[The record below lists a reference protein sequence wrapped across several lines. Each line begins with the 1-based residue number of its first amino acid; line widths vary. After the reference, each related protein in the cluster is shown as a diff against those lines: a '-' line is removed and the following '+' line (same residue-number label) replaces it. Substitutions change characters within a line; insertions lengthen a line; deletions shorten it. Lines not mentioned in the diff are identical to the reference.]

1 MKISKTQFDFVTED
15 LAAGRSIKE
24 TAIAHLLSERQ
35 VQRIKEAGTWDRWP
49 YIVAKATHG
58 YNTPEYKLYLK
69 RRGLPLQPPA
79 KYQVAPREQKIAEVQ
94 QTMHTE
100 LKKRS
105 LLGRLFRGGN

>member
-15 LAAGRSIKE
+15 LAAGRNIKE

-79 KYQVAPREQKIAEVQ
+79 KHAVAAPQRFAGEILPTPPAPR
-94 QTMHTE
+94 
-100 LKKRS
+100 KRS
-105 LLGRLFRGGN
+105 LLDRILGRK